1 MFLYIVN
8 VPKMVDKYINYVE
21 FPGRNQLFHHVVHLH
36 YRIRSMHC
44 NTVLSLWV
52 GLICVMGGAH
62 MHYGWGLC
70 VMGGAHMHYGWGY
83 MHYGWGSC
91 IMGGAH
97 MHYGWGSCVMGG
109 AHALSKFM
117 NT

>member
-21 FPGRNQLFHHVVHLH
+21 FPGRNQLFHRVVHLH

-44 NTVLSLWV
+44 NTALSLWVGLICVMGGAHALWV

-62 MHYGWGLC
+62 MHYGGGSYALWVGL
-70 VMGGAHMHYGWGY
+70 Y
-83 MHYGWGSC
+83 
-91 IMGGAH
+91 
-97 MHYGWGSCVMGG
+97 
-109 AHALSKFM
+109 ALWVGLIC
-117 NT
+117 TE